1 MNRAFTRCALAALM
15 TTASAFQTF
24 RSGVEVVRVDVLVMD
39 GNRPVSGL
47 TAADFDLRDSGVVQR
62 IDSLG
67 FEDVPLNVV
76 FTLDVSE
83 SVEGRPL
90 EHLKEAAHAA
100 VGLLRSEDRA
110 ALVAFN
116 DYVMLRSDWTA
127 DFPSVRKAIDATIA
141 SGATALYDAAFT
153 SLTLRDP
160 RTSRTL
166 VLLFSDGE
174 DTASWLPGVNAV
186 EAATRSEAVVYA
198 VEFVRYQ
205 WRPGYQVDF
214 HSGLQIGM
222 DRGSSDNV
230 LSALAEQTG
239 GRWLTTDR
247 FDRLQETFVQIIK
260 EFRTRYLLTYTPKG
274 VEATGWHPIA
284 VKLKGKTGTVTARR
298 GYLK

>member
-1 MNRAFTRCALAALM
+1 MNGAFACCALAAFM
-15 TTASAFQTF
+15 TAASAFQTF

-39 GNRPVSGL
+39 GNTPVSGL
-47 TAADFDLRDSGVVQR
+47 TAAEFELRDSGVVQR
-62 IDSLG
+62 IDAVR

-76 FTLDVSE
+76 LTLDVSE

-110 ALVAFN
+110 SLVAFN

-127 DFPSVRKAIDATIA
+127 DFPSVSKAIDATIA

-174 DTASWLPGVNAV
+174 DTASWLPGINAL
-186 EAATRSEAVVYA
+186 EAAKRSEAVVYA
-198 VEFVRYQ
+198 VEFMRYQ
-205 WRPGYQVDF
+205 WRPGYQLDF
-214 HSGLQIGM
+214 HSGLQLGT
-222 DRGSSDNV
+222 DGNSTDNF

-247 FDRLQETFVQIIK
+247 FDRLEDTFVQIIK

-274 VEATGWHPIA
+274 VEATGWHPVT

>member
-1 MNRAFTRCALAALM
+1 MTAAFTRCVLAAFV
-15 TTASAFQTF
+15 TSASAVQTF

-39 GNRPVSGL
+39 GNRAVSGL
-47 TAADFDLRDSGVVQR
+47 TATDFELRDSGVVQR
-62 IDSLG
+62 IDAVR
-67 FEDVPLNVV
+67 FEDVPVNVV
-76 FTLDVSE
+76 LALDVSE
-83 SVEGRPL
+83 SVQGRPL

-110 ALVAFN
+110 SLIVFN

-127 DFPSVRKAIDATIA
+127 DFPSISSAIDATTA

-160 RTSRTL
+160 RASRTL

-174 DTASWLPGVNAV
+174 DTVSWLPGVNAL
-186 EAATRSEAVVYA
+186 EAAKRSEGVAYA

-205 WRPGYQVDF
+205 WRPAYQLDF
-214 HSGLQIGM
+214 HSGLQIGTE
-222 DRGSSDNV
+222 RNSTDNF

-247 FDRLQETFVQIIK
+247 FDRLHDTFVRIIN

-274 VEATGWHPIA
+274 VGATGWHPLT
-284 VKLKGKTGTVTARR
+284 VKLNGKTGTVTARR
-298 GYLK
+298 GYLR

>member
-1 MNRAFTRCALAALM
+1 L
-15 TTASAFQTF
+15 
-24 RSGVEVVRVDVLVMD
+24 
-39 GNRPVSGL
+39 
-47 TAADFDLRDSGVVQR
+47 
-62 IDSLG
+62 
-67 FEDVPLNVV
+67 EDVPLNVV
-76 FTLDVSE
+76 LTLDVSE

-90 EHLKEAAHAA
+90 GYLKEAAHAA
-100 VGLLRSEDRA
+100 VGLLRSEDRTS
-110 ALVAFN
+110 LVAFN
-116 DYVMLRSDWTA
+116 DYVTLRSDWTA
-127 DFPSVRKAIDATIA
+127 DFPSVSKAIDATIA

-174 DTASWLPGVNAV
+174 DTASWLPGVNAL
-186 EAATRSEAVVYA
+186 EAAKRSEAVVYA

-214 HSGLQIGM
+214 HSGLQIGT
-222 DRGSSDNV
+222 DRNGTDNF

-247 FDRLQETFVQIIK
+247 LDRLQATFVQVIE

-274 VEATGWHPIA
+274 VEATGWHPLT
-284 VKLKGKTGTVTARR
+284 VKLKRKAGTVTARR